1 MRIRTCFFL
10 LAPVSLLL
18 FACSTEAP
26 KDPAEQSLID
36 ARKNFQTSDFDAAL
50 TNLDK
55 AIKSGDDTPLGQQAA
70 VLRIA
75 LVTSLADSAKQMAEA
90 YGAGLREPSARSRYG
105 AFSRMKADYY
115 GIARARLMDAA
126 QTLMNQRGKLSV
138 NPISIEVAFPGFTG
152 GTEPAVAKI
161 KHGDWV
167 EDAARVGAE
176 VQLNRNALARTLA
189 AIAGAGSDLGKGQQA
204 FTGGKVDID
213 PRVYLLALSDSLL
226 QIGGIFEPRALNED
240 DHDRIMHEVV
250 RGNLEIAQKLLAAKP
265 DKDLEALAKK
275 MRADN
280 DKILK
285 KFGV

>member
-1 MRIRTCFFL
+1 MRTRTSLYL

-18 FACSTEAP
+18 FACSTEVP
-26 KDPAEQSLID
+26 KDPTEQSLID
-36 ARKNFQTSDFDAAL
+36 ARKNFQASDFDAAL

-55 AIKSGDDTPLGQQAA
+55 AIRSGGDTPLGQQAV

-75 LVTSLADSAKQMAEA
+75 LVTSLADTAKQMAEA
-90 YGAGLREPSARSRYG
+90 FGTGLREPSAQSRYG
-105 AFSRMKADYY
+105 PFSRMKADYY

-126 QTLMNQRGKLSV
+126 QMLMNQRGKLSP
-138 NPISIEVAFPGFTG
+138 NPISIEVGFPGFTG

-176 VQLNRNALARTLA
+176 VQLDRNALARTLS
-189 AIAGAGSDLGKGQQA
+189 AIAGAGSDVSKGQQA
-204 FTGGKVDID
+204 FAGGKADID
-213 PRVYLLALSDSLL
+213 PRVYLLALSDSLV

-240 DHDRIMHEVV
+240 DHYRIMHEVV
-250 RGNLEIAQKLLAAKP
+250 RGNLEVAQKLLAAKP
-265 DKDLEALAKK
+265 DKDLESRAKK
-275 MRADN
+275 MQADN
-280 DKILK
+280 EKILK